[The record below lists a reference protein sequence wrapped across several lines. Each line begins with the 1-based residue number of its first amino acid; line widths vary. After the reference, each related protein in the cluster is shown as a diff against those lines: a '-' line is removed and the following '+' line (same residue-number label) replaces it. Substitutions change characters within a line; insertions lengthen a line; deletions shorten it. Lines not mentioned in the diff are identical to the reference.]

1 MATEQDAA
9 RDRVLAARRDLSEQL
24 ELLEASGRAAIDIPA
39 KIRRSPAKAAAV
51 AGGIGFLALKG
62 PQRVLGTARRAVL
75 GRPAP
80 LPKQMLPDEIEKTLR
95 SLGKDGDKV
104 RGTIEREFAAYVKKS
119 HRDRESVKTLV
130 LLGVARPIL
139 SKASKAAA
147 GALFAPS
154 DEDFAKRLSQVRER
168 ATRGIDAA
176 RGGLEAGSED
186 QATEAGDAAPAQPE
200 SPPRP

>member
-75 GRPAP
+75 GRPAAM
-80 LPKQMLPDEIEKTLR
+80 PKQMLPDEIEKTLR

-104 RGTIEREFAAYVKKS
+104 RGTIEREFAAYVRKS

-139 SKASKAAA
+139 SKATKAAA

-176 RGGLEAGSED
+176 RGGPEAGPED
-186 QATEAGDAAPAQPE
+186 LVTEAGDAAPAQPG
-200 SPPRP
+200 PPPGP